1 MENAT
6 ADADSWVRRYRP
18 APDAFGRLVCM
29 PHAGGSA
36 SYFLAASRALAP
48 AVDVLSIQYPGRQDR
63 GREPSIESLDDLAD
77 QTFQAVAP
85 WVDRPTVLFGHS
97 LGGVLAF
104 ETARRMQARGL
115 AVSGLF
121 ISGRYAPSSDR
132 RETIHLLDDDGL
144 AAEVRSLSGSQ
155 PELHADPEIMRAVLP
170 AVRSDFKAA
179 ETYRY
184 QAGPKLRCPIVA
196 LVGDADPKSTVAEA
210 DAWREFTDGGFE
222 LRVFPGDHFY
232 LNSHAVAV
240 FDMLA
245 QHFKALEAAAPT
257 L

>member
-1 MENAT
+1 MGNVA
-6 ADADSWVRRYRP
+6 ADADSWVRRFRP

-36 SYFLAASRALAP
+36 SYFLAASRVMAH

-63 GREPSIESLDDLAD
+63 RMEPCIESLDDLAD
-77 QTFQAVAP
+77 QTFQAIAP
-85 WVDRPTVLFGHS
+85 WADRPTVLFGHS

-104 ETARRMQARGL
+104 ETARRMEARGIE
-115 AVSGLF
+115 VSGLF
-121 ISGRYAPSSDR
+121 ISGRYAPGSDR

-144 AAEVRSLSGSQ
+144 VAEVRSLGGSQ
-155 PELHADPEIMRAVLP
+155 PELHADPEIMRAALP
-170 AVRSDFKAA
+170 AIRSDFKAA

-184 QAGPKLRCPIVA
+184 QAGPKLRCPVVT
-196 LVGDADPKSTVAEA
+196 LVGDADPKTTVAEA
-210 DAWREFTDGGFE
+210 DGWREFTDGGFE
-222 LRVFPGDHFY
+222 MQVFSGDHFY
-232 LNSHAVAV
+232 LNSHATAI

-245 QHFKALEAAAPT
+245 QRFKALEAAAPM